1 MENTIIDGLNGLFN
15 LCDNSERLLKN
26 IIENTYFFCPDIV
39 EKQAKELLSNEEGS
53 PLFIRK
59 SNGID
64 YYDKDK
70 NIINSNKA
78 ATLNKQACYIKLND
92 EFVGIKVDYDGN
104 KEVRRQIRKYT
115 GYRVSE
121 GENNNFVNYT
131 ITHIWGNTNNRY
143 YFSFMWNYC
152 LTPSYAAFITDKSN
166 KNKALQD
173 SKKFT
178 ELLQKTLK
186 TIAIK
191 LYNPVDLMGDKI
203 DNNDFN
209 DNDFELDLSLIELNF
224 IGKREVNEKNG
235 KLYFKKPGPIYK
247 NKIKDIICD

>member
-121 GENNNFVNYT
+121 G
-131 ITHIWGNTNNRY
+131 
-143 YFSFMWNYC
+143 
-152 LTPSYAAFITDKSN
+152 
-166 KNKALQD
+166 
-173 SKKFT
+173 
-178 ELLQKTLK
+178 
-186 TIAIK
+186 
-191 LYNPVDLMGDKI
+191 
-203 DNNDFN
+203 
-209 DNDFELDLSLIELNF
+209 
-224 IGKREVNEKNG
+224 
-235 KLYFKKPGPIYK
+235 
-247 NKIKDIICD
+247 

>member
-1 MENTIIDGLNGLFN
+1 M
-15 LCDNSERLLKN
+15 
-26 IIENTYFFCPDIV
+26 
-39 EKQAKELLSNEEGS
+39 
-53 PLFIRK
+53 
-59 SNGID
+59 
-64 YYDKDK
+64 
-70 NIINSNKA
+70 
-78 ATLNKQACYIKLND
+78 
-92 EFVGIKVDYDGN
+92 
-104 KEVRRQIRKYT
+104 
-115 GYRVSE
+115 
-121 GENNNFVNYT
+121 NYT